1 MRVRTKSPKK
11 LRASPPRMTKSQARQ
26 AKRELKQRSRSE
38 MPIGNHLREL
48 RARVLRSVLAIIVG
62 TIIGWIYYEQIFD
75 LLAQPINH
83 VVEQARAD
91 GRDVQLVMTGVA
103 QAFTLKLQIASMAGV
118 IIASP
123 VWIYQLWRFVT
134 PGLRPQERRWSM
146 IFVVIAVPLFLL
158 GVVLSYLVLPRALE
172 VLFEFTPN
180 GVANYLGIDTYL
192 SFFTRVVMIFGVG
205 FLSPLLIIGLNIF
218 GVLTGK
224 TLLSWWRVIIFA
236 VFVFA
241 AIATPTGDPVTML
254 QLALPILILVG
265 IALGFCFLND
275 RRRARNSNEPDYDQ
289 WSDDELSPID

>member
-1 MRVRTKSPKK
+1 
-11 LRASPPRMTKSQARQ
+11 MTKSQARQ

>member
-1 MRVRTKSPKK
+1 MTADKKVVRQQQKDARD
-11 LRASPPRMTKSQARQ
+11 RA
-26 AKRELKQRSRSE
+26 RSE
-38 MPIGNHLREL
+38 MSIGNHLREL
-48 RARVLRSVLAIIVG
+48 RARVLRSVLAIIIG
-62 TIIGWIYYEQIFD
+62 TIIGWFYYDQIFA
-75 LLAQPINH
+75 LLAQPITH

-91 GRDVQLVMTGVA
+91 GRDVQLVITGVA

-134 PGLRPQERRWSM
+134 PGLKPKERRWSM
-146 IFVVIAVPLFLL
+146 IFVIIAVPLFLL

-192 SFFTRVVMIFGVG
+192 SFFTRVVLIFGVG
-205 FLSPLLIIGLNIF
+205 FLSPLLIIGLNVF

-224 TLLSWWRVIIFA
+224 TLLSWWRVIIFL

-241 AIATPTGDPVTML
+241 AVATPTGDPVTML

-265 IALGFCFLND
+265 LALAFCFIND
-275 RRRARNSNEPDYDQ
+275 RRRARNSTEPAYDS
-289 WSDDELSPID
+289 WADDEISPID

>member
-1 MRVRTKSPKK
+1 
-11 LRASPPRMTKSQARQ
+11 MTKSQARQ
-26 AKRELKQRSRSE
+26 AKRELKQRNRSE
-38 MPIGNHLREL
+38 MPVGGHLREL

-62 TIIGWIYYEQIFD
+62 TIVGWIYYEQIFE
-75 LLAQPINH
+75 LLAQPIAQ
-83 VVEQARAD
+83 VVEQARSQ
-91 GRDVQLVMTGVA
+91 GRDVQLVITGVA
-103 QAFTLKLQIASMAGV
+103 QAFTLKLQIAALSGV

-134 PGLRPQERRWSM
+134 PGLKPKERRWSM

-172 VLFEFTPN
+172 VLFEFTPH

-192 SFFTRVVMIFGVG
+192 SFFTRVVLIFGVG
-205 FLSPLLIIGLNIF
+205 FLTPLLIVGLNIF

-224 TLLSWWRVIIFA
+224 TLLSWWRVIIFG

-265 IALGFCFLND
+265 IALGFCFIND
-275 RRRARNSNEPDYDQ
+275 RRRARNSTEPDYDQ
-289 WSDDELSPID
+289 WDDNELSPID